1 MRAKPR
7 RFLSCFNHLQLP
19 APHVETHRPY
29 PEFSRQ
35 LTDIFTSLHAC
46 DSHSLKFP
54 GIPFPLHLWFLSRK
68 LCPFLC
74 VSSRVHSIFLWPEPL
89 REPFRRWLPF
99 RKALESS
106 RKNRN
111 FFRKRS
117 YERNEVLGEGCARK
131 NPSLIGIPEASARRM
146 RQTPLM
152 GKD

>member
-68 LCPFLC
+68 LGPFLC
-74 VSSRVHSIFLWPEPL
+74 VSSRVHSTAPNNGWGPDGVG
-89 REPFRRWLPF
+89 WLPSAVSYY
-99 RKALESS
+99 RSQ
-106 RKNRN
+106 NRAPCGTQ
-111 FFRKRS
+111 
-117 YERNEVLGEGCARK
+117 V
-131 NPSLIGIPEASARRM
+131 PQRM
-146 RQTPLM
+146 I
-152 GKD
+152 